1 LLFAAND
8 ENAVI
13 MLSCAKG
20 FGEIFYA
27 FREGVMRKKI
37 NAKMIYNFIITL
49 FVVGLFIYF
58 CFSENGLIDLSKN
71 AKQFKKSWL
80 IIAVLFHFV
89 NLSIDAFLIYLF
101 VFNGEKNYSI
111 KNAIKASLV
120 GQFFNSVTP
129 SASGGQPMQ
138 VYVMSKQGVGAGHS
152 TAALIQKF
160 LLYQN
165 VLVGY
170 CIFAFFIKFDYFI
183 ALDSRV
189 RIWAIFG
196 FIIQSLMV
204 FALLFFSFNEKMTM
218 RFIFMIFSLLGK
230 LRIVKNP
237 DEKVQGL
244 QKQLK
249 AFHDSNRDLYKN
261 KSLLVKT
268 YIFTIIQMTA
278 TFLIPYCIYK
288 SFNLCGATLLDIV
301 CVQAFIT
308 MSTAFFPIPGASGAT
323 EGAGMIFLND
333 FFTKTTIKPAV
344 VMTRF
349 ISYYLTILISFPSS
363 RMKKDKKILENLKP

>member
-1 LLFAAND
+1 MRLTVK
-8 ENAVI
+8 NAI
-13 MLSCAKG
+13 LRYG
-20 FGEIFYA
+20 FLRNFYYYACGEA
-27 FREGVMRKKI
+27 VMRKKI
-37 NAKMIYNFIITL
+37 NAKAIYNFIITL
-49 FVVGLFIYF
+49 FVVGVFVYF

-80 IIAVLFHFV
+80 IIAVLCQFV
-89 NLSIDAFLIYLF
+89 DLLIDAFLIYLF
-101 VFNGEKNYSI
+101 VFNGEKNYNM

-129 SASGGQPMQ
+129 SATGGQPMQ

-152 TAALIQKF
+152 TSALIQKF

-170 CIFAFFIKFDYFI
+170 CIFAFFVKFDYFT

-189 RIWAIFG
+189 CIWAIFG

-204 FALLFFSFNEKMTM
+204 FVLIFFSFYEKLTM
-218 RFIFMIFSLLGK
+218 RFIFMILSLLGK
-230 LRIVKNP
+230 LHIIKNP
-237 DEKVQGL
+237 DDKVKGL

-249 AFHDSNRDLYKN
+249 AFHDSNRELYKN
-261 KSLLVKT
+261 KSLLFKA
-268 YIFTIIQMTA
+268 YIFTIIQITS
-278 TFLIPYCIYK
+278 TFLIPYCIYR
-288 SFNLCGATLLDIV
+288 SFNLSGATLLDIV

-344 VMTRF
+344 AMTRL
-349 ISYYLTILISFPSS
+349 ISYYLTILISFPFS
-363 RMKKDKKILENLKP
+363 RMTKDKKMLENLKPEK